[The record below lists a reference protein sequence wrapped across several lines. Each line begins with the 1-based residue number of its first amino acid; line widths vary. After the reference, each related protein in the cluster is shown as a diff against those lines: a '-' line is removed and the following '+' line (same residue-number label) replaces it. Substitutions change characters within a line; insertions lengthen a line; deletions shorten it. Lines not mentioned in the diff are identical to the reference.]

1 MTMRKLKNSELF
13 RKSVSDFKQAPKT
26 PLILILDDV
35 RSLNNIGSIF
45 RAADAFLIEKIF
57 LCGITA
63 CPPHK
68 DIHKTALGAT
78 ESVDWEYQKEAEG
91 TVKQLQLQGVKV
103 YAIEQVKQALSLE
116 YFEVIKGDKYAF
128 VLGNEVKGV
137 SQFTVDQCDGVIEI
151 PQEGTKHSLNISIA
165 TGIVLW
171 DFYQKFKK
179 P

>member
-1 MTMRKLKNSELF
+1 M
-13 RKSVSDFKQAPKT
+13 
-26 PLILILDDV
+26 
-35 RSLNNIGSIF
+35 
-45 RAADAFLIEKIF
+45 
-57 LCGITA
+57 
-63 CPPHK
+63 
-68 DIHKTALGAT
+68 
-78 ESVDWEYQKEAEG
+78 DWEYQKEAKE

-103 YAIEQVKQALSLE
+103 YAIEQAKQALSLE
-116 YFEVIKGDKYAF
+116 YFEVIKEDKYAF

-179 P
+179 L